1 MDSTDIKILDFL
13 QEDAKLTAKEMAA
26 KLNLTPT
33 PIYERIKKLENQG
46 IIKAY
51 VALLEP
57 SKVNKGLTVFLN
69 ITIKE
74 HHMDYRQA
82 FIDDMKRLTDIT
94 ELFHTSGRYD
104 FLAKV
109 KFANIQDYKNFLIND
124 LTSIKNIGNIDSQI
138 VLDELKLTTKINLT

>member
-1 MDSTDIKILDFL
+1 MDSVDIKILEFL
-13 QEDAKLTAKEMAA
+13 QKDAKLSAKEMAA

-74 HHMDYRQA
+74 HHMDYRKA

-94 ELFHTSGRYD
+94 ELYHTSGLYD

-109 KFANIQDYKNFLIND
+109 RFSNIQDYKNFLIND

-138 VLDELKLTTKINLT
+138 VLDELKTTTKINLV

>member
-1 MDSTDIKILDFL
+1 MDSIDIKILDFL

-46 IIKAY
+46 IIRAY

-74 HHMDYRQA
+74 HHMDYRHA
-82 FIDDMKRLTDIT
+82 FINDMKRLTDIT

-109 KFANIQDYKNFLIND
+109 KFANIQDYKDFLIND